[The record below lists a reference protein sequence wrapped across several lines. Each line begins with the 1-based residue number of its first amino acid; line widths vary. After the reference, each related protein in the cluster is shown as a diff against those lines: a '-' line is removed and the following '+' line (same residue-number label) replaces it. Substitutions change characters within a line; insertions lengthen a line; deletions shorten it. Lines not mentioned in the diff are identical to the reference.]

1 MTKTSTRS
9 RRLAGVLTAGFG
21 ATLLFLTAPAPAL
34 AQSVTETSAASY
46 APAKPVAKGAT
57 SDFRGV
63 NWADPRDNY
72 ASDAVVPSGL
82 KVTDDYRTVYR
93 TTGHMVRGFKK
104 NLGANTL
111 RLPINPATV
120 GTNWWKS
127 YRATIDAATAYGDKV
142 IVSYWEAD
150 TSKDG
155 LVDDTAAWKKMW
167 NTVVREYKN
176 NPRVY
181 FEPMNEPHGYTL
193 DQWVSVTSGWLAQHK
208 DVPRGR
214 VVISGTGYNDNV
226 TGVGAARELR
236 GTLLSLHFYGF
247 WASHT
252 QQADWVADLEARIG
266 SYAGRTIIDEAGSP
280 MTTGLNYGAWDGNIY
295 TSYLAA
301 VTNTARSKGMGLV
314 YWPGLRFGDAYSIES
329 LDAAG
334 NLVDNNASG
343 VAQLRWGY
351 GFGKTPP
358 VNDLP
363 AAPPG
368 EVLRGV
374 GSDRCVDVPGFSTTN
389 GTQLD
394 LWDCNDGGNQ
404 SWNWNADKQ
413 LTVYGNKC
421 MTVGGT
427 GATAGD
433 PVVITDCTGA
443 AAQQWNLNADLTVTS
458 VANPE
463 LCLDAAGGGTGNGT
477 AVDVW
482 YCNASSN
489 QQWTRS

>member
-1 MTKTSTRS
+1 MLKTLMRPGVPVLRAIT
-9 RRLAGVLTAGFG
+9 AGVGAAVLLLGPTA
-21 ATLLFLTAPAPAL
+21 
-34 AQSVTETSAASY
+34 AAS
-46 APAKPVAKGAT
+46 ADTHHVPVGGT

-82 KVTDDYRTVYR
+82 AVTDSYRSVYR
-93 TTGHMVRGFKK
+93 TAQRMVQGFGQ

-111 RLPINPATV
+111 RLPINPASV
-120 GTNWWKS
+120 GTAWWKS
-127 YRATIDAATAYGDKV
+127 YRGAIDGATSSGDKV
-142 IVSYWEAD
+142 ILSYWEAN

-155 LVDDTAAWKKMW
+155 FVDDVDAWNKMW
-167 NTVVREYKN
+167 DTVVKEYRH

-193 DQWVSVTSGWLAQHK
+193 DQWVSVTSGWLARHR

-226 TGVGAARELR
+226 TGVGAAPALR

-247 WASHT
+247 WASYT
-252 QQADWVADLEARIG
+252 QETEWADDLSARIG
-266 SYAGRTIIDEAGSP
+266 PYAGRTIIDEAGAP
-280 MTTGLNYGAWDGNIY
+280 MTIGLNYGAHNGNIY
-295 TSYLAA
+295 TSYFAA
-301 VTNTARSKGMGLV
+301 VTDTARANRMGLV
-314 YWPGLRFGDAYSIES
+314 YWPGLRTGDAYSIES
-329 LDAAG
+329 LTADG
-334 NLVDNNASG
+334 HLVDNSATG

-351 GFGKTPP
+351 GFGTVPP

-363 AAPPG
+363 PAPPG

-374 GSDRCVDVPGFSTTN
+374 GSGRCVDVPGFSTNN

-394 LWDCNDGGNQ
+394 LWDCNAGGNQ
-404 SWNWNADKQ
+404 SWNYTANQ
-413 LTVYGNKC
+413 ELTVYSNKC
-421 MTVGGT
+421 MQVGGT
-427 GATAGD
+427 GTTAGD
-433 PVVITDCTGA
+433 PVIISDCTGA
-443 AAQQWNLNADLTVTS
+443 AAQQWNLNADLSVTS
-458 VANPE
+458 VANPA

-482 YCNASSN
+482 YCNGGSN
-489 QQWTRS
+489 QAWARS